1 MGALSILSP
10 EPFMVSNLAAGTCP
24 DFRFLLYVQ
33 MALRAAPGAQK
44 MCHKVPVASEM
55 GGRISVQQ
63 RA

>member
-1 MGALSILSP
+1 
-10 EPFMVSNLAAGTCP
+10 MVSNLAAGTCP
-24 DFRFLLYVQ
+24 DFRFLLYAQ
-33 MALRAAPGAQK
+33 MALRAVPGAQK